1 MRTRVL
7 VIGAGIA
14 GASAAYHLSDLC
26 DVTVIE
32 SEGHAGFHS
41 TGRSAAVLST
51 TSGNPLQCLLAEAS
65 RDFFLKPPVGFTN
78 QHLTHPRGLLWIA
91 CSKSSQSKL
100 DRLVSRDQLTS
111 KTSRRI
117 TLEECRRLMPGFRN
131 ESIAT
136 GGVLE
141 PDCISIDVAEFLA
154 GYLRLARANSV
165 KFIFDS
171 RFTRALRIK
180 AGKYRWKVVTTK
192 GELFFDAIV
201 NAAGAW
207 SDEVAV
213 LAGIPKIGLQAY
225 KRTVCTLKL
234 DSDLDTWP
242 LVMDI
247 DSQIYFE
254 PISGGL
260 LVSLSEENPVIA
272 GDAKPDEI
280 DIALMLDRLKNT
292 LNFNIGRPT
301 SAWAGLRTFATD
313 KLPVVGPDATDE
325 SFFWYSAQGGAGIKT
340 APALST
346 ILRATFLDVELP
358 EMLIENSISKDTFSS
373 SRFK

>member
-1 MRTRVL
+1 MRPRVL

-14 GASAAYHLSDLC
+14 GASAAYQLSDLC

-32 SEGHAGFHS
+32 VEGHAGFHS

-51 TSGNPLQCLLAEAS
+51 TSGNSLQCLLAEAS
-65 RDFFLKPPVGFTN
+65 RDFFLKPPAGFTDLS
-78 QHLTHPRGLLWIA
+78 LTHPRGLLWIA
-91 CSKSSQSKL
+91 CNESSQNKL
-100 DRLVSRDQLTS
+100 DRIVSRDQLTS
-111 KTSRRI
+111 RTSRRI
-117 TLEECRRLMPGFRN
+117 TREDCGSLILGFRN
-131 ESIAT
+131 ESIIS

-154 GYLRLARANSV
+154 GYLRLAKANSV
-165 KFIFDS
+165 KLIFDS
-171 RFTRALRIK
+171 KFVRALK
-180 AGKYRWKVVTTK
+180 VKEKSQRWKVVTTK
-192 GELFFDAIV
+192 GELFVDAIV

-207 SDEVAV
+207 SDEVAA

-225 KRTVCTLKL
+225 KRTACTINL
-234 DSDLDTWP
+234 DSNQITWP
-242 LVMDI
+242 LVMDV

-292 LNFNIGRPT
+292 LNYNIGRPT

-325 SFFWYSAQGGAGIKT
+325 TFFWYSAQGGAGIKT
-340 APALST
+340 APALSA
-346 ILRATFLDVELP
+346 ILRATFFEVELP
-358 EMLIENSISKDTFSS
+358 EIFIENSISKDTFSS
-373 SRFK
+373 SRFN